1 MRSVLLAVLL
11 CSGCAHMAE
20 DQWTGRDKAEHFV
33 ASAVL
38 AAAGSEYGQR
48 QHHSDR
54 QSQTVFINAGA
65 GKEWYDSRPN
75 GSGWSWK
82 DFAWDAAGAASGIA
96 LWNLSQ

>member
-38 AAAGSEYGQR
+38 AAAGSEYGQ
-48 QHHSDR
+48 
-54 QSQTVFINAGA
+54 
-65 GKEWYDSRPN
+65 
-75 GSGWSWK
+75 
-82 DFAWDAAGAASGIA
+82 AASA
-96 LWNLSQ
+96 PF

>member
-54 QSQTVFINAGA
+54 AKPDCFH
-65 GKEWYDSRPN
+65 
-75 GSGWSWK
+75 
-82 DFAWDAAGAASGIA
+82 
-96 LWNLSQ
+96 

>member
-38 AAAGSEYGQR
+38 AAAGSEYG
-48 QHHSDR
+48 
-54 QSQTVFINAGA
+54 
-65 GKEWYDSRPN
+65 K
-75 GSGWSWK
+75 
-82 DFAWDAAGAASGIA
+82 AASA
-96 LWNLSQ
+96 PF